1 MALSNTSQTY
11 GGVAKTLHWLTAA
24 LILTAFPLG
33 VVANNWGYDT
43 SDQLATKAV
52 LFSLH
57 KTVGV
62 AVFFVALARIGWALS
77 QPRPAPMH
85 PDRRLETLLAETVH
99 WLLYVSLVAVPLTGW
114 IHHAATTGF
123 APIWWP
129 FGQTLPFVPQTL
141 AVESGAAAMHWLF
154 TKVLLASLIL
164 HIAGAVKHQVVD
176 RDGVLRRMLPGA
188 PGAMAIAPRAA
199 HSILPVIAAAVIYVA
214 GAGAALTLIAPTT
227 TTTRTALEVPQTGWQ
242 VTDGS
247 LSFTVRQ
254 LGSPLTGRF
263 DDWTAAITFDEM
275 ARDGQHGDVVVT
287 IAVDTLTLGSVTTQA
302 KGPDFFDVDSH
313 PTAVFDAVIVPDGDN
328 FIAEGTISLAGAS
341 VELSLPFEL
350 TLDGDQAQ
358 MQGSVTLDRRDFG
371 MGQSYGDEATMGFA
385 VSVDVTLSATR
396 TTPDGS

>member
-77 QPRPAPMH
+77 QPRPTPMH

-99 WLLYVSLVAVPLTGW
+99 WVLYVSLVAVPLTGW
-114 IHHAATTGF
+114 VHHAATTGF

-129 FGQTLPFVPQTL
+129 FGQTLPFVPQTP
-141 AVESGAAAMHWLF
+141 AVESGAAALHWLF

-164 HIAGAVKHQVVD
+164 HIAGAIKHQVVD

-188 PGAMAIAPRAA
+188 PDAMAIAPRAA
-199 HSILPVIAAAVIYVA
+199 HSILPVIAAAVIYMA

-227 TTTRTALEVPQTGWQ
+227 TTTRTALEAPQTGWH

-254 LGSPLTGRF
+254 LGSPITGRF
-263 DDWTAAITFDEM
+263 DDWTAAITFDAV
-275 ARDGQHGDVVVT
+275 ARDDQHGDVVVT

-302 KGPDFFDVDSH
+302 KGPDFFDVESH
-313 PTAVFDAVIVPDGDN
+313 PTAVFDAVILPDGDN
-328 FIAEGTISLAGAS
+328 FIADGTLSLSGAS
-341 VELSLPFEL
+341 VALSLPFEL
-350 TLDGDQAQ
+350 TLNGDQAQ

-371 MGQSYGDEATMGFA
+371 MGQSYGDEATVGFG
-385 VSVDVTLSATR
+385 VTVDVTLSATR
-396 TTPDGS
+396 TKPDGY